1 MQDLIKFEYNSLPF
15 NAMSINGEPWFLAK
29 EVCNILELSNVG
41 EATSRLD
48 EDEKNT
54 VILNDGIGNP
64 NKTIISESG
73 FYSLILSSRKSE
85 AKPFK
90 KWVTN
95 EVLPAIRKTGSYS
108 VKSPAEL
115 TRMDI
120 LQMALEAEHKVLI
133 LEEQNQLQAK
143 ELKDAQPHV
152 NYSKN
157 VLQSDN
163 GIRITIIAKELG
175 MSAEKLNDLLHQ
187 KRVQYKQNGTWVL
200 YDKYQDKGYTKT
212 LTVHFTTSTGAGTNH
227 LTVWTETGRMFIHQL
242 VNEKIKTA

>member
-1 MQDLIKFEYNSLPF
+1 MQELIKITVNANGNKVVSARDLHEFLKVETPLRLWLPRMTEYGFVENVDFTPYFFVHPQNKQSTADYALT
-15 NAMSINGEPWFLAK
+15 LDCAK
-29 EVCNILELSNVG
+29 EISMLQR
-41 EATSRLD
+41 T
-48 EDEKNT
+48 EKGKQARQYFIACEKQLKAFN
-54 VILNDGIGNP
+54 
-64 NKTIISESG
+64 
-73 FYSLILSSRKSE
+73 
-85 AKPFK
+85 
-90 KWVTN
+90 
-95 EVLPAIRKTGSYS
+95 
-108 VKSPAEL
+108 PAEL

-120 LQMALEAEHKVLI
+120 LQMALEAEHKVLV

-163 GIRITIIAKELG
+163 GIRITIIAKELS

-212 LTVHFTTSTGAGTNH
+212 LTVHFTTSTGAGTSH